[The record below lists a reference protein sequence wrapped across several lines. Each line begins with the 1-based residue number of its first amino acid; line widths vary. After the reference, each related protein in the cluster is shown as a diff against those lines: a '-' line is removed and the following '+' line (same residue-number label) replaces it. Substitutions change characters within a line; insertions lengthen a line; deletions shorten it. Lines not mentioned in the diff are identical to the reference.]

1 MLENIWPR
9 RNVSQSDTKGC
20 HWIRRKRNR
29 AEQHTNSSSSMKTI
43 FKWHLSVMILLLL
56 LLNIHPFHFVS
67 KTAAD
72 RSFLWFSHFFHNS
85 QAWGLLFPSHYC
97 PGPPSAQR
105 GCSASLSRCKIGTVK
120 ASSTHFFSWQSFSYD
135 SASNRWTQVCL
146 EPTSQFILSAVGLKI
161 KGRIWGKVFRRD
173 LYSRTADA
181 AILGPHV
188 TVCASLSLR
197 SFSSTKLHLTITFGV
212 CCRAVSSAS
221 AVRRLN
227 FTPSVSHPHGPDWQA
242 SCSFCIWL
250 PQCAANLLLPQIR
263 LTPWGL

>member
-1 MLENIWPR
+1 
-9 RNVSQSDTKGC
+9 
-20 HWIRRKRNR
+20 
-29 AEQHTNSSSSMKTI
+29 
-43 FKWHLSVMILLLL
+43 MILLLL
-56 LLNIHPFHFVS
+56 LLNIHTSHFVS
-67 KTAAD
+67 KIAAD
-72 RSFLWFSHFFHNS
+72 RSFPWFSRFSHTS

-97 PGPPSAQR
+97 PGPPSAQTV
-105 GCSASLSRCKIGTVK
+105 CSVSLSRYKTWAVK
-120 ASSTHFFSWQSFSYD
+120 SSSTCFFSWQSFSYD
-135 SASNRWTQVCL
+135 STSSRWTQICL
-146 EPTSQFILSAVGLKI
+146 ESTSKFILPAVGLK
-161 KGRIWGKVFRRD
+161 KKYSIWGKVFRRD

-181 AILGPHV
+181 AIVSPHV
-188 TVCASLSLR
+188 TACASLSLR

-242 SCSFCIWL
+242 SCSVCIWL

>member
-1 MLENIWPR
+1 
-9 RNVSQSDTKGC
+9 
-20 HWIRRKRNR
+20 
-29 AEQHTNSSSSMKTI
+29 
-43 FKWHLSVMILLLL
+43 MILLLL
-56 LLNIHPFHFVS
+56 LLNIHTFNFVS

-72 RSFLWFSHFFHNS
+72 RSFPWFSHFSHIS
-85 QAWGLLFPSHYC
+85 QAWVLLFPSHYC
-97 PGPPSAQR
+97 PGPPSTQT
-105 GCSASLSRCKIGTVK
+105 GCVSLSRYKTGAVK
-120 ASSTHFFSWQSFSYD
+120 AFSAHCFSWLSFSYN
-135 SASNRWTQVCL
+135 STSSRWTQACL

-161 KGRIWGKVFRRD
+161 KDRIWGKVFRRD

-181 AILGPHV
+181 AVLSPHV

-227 FTPSVSHPHGPDWQA
+227 FPPSVSHPHGPDWQA
-242 SCSFCIWL
+242 SCSVCIWL
-250 PQCAANLLLPQIR
+250 PRCTASLLLPQIR